1 MRAFPFVEVPNRLF
15 QAFKKHGLEKDDPI
29 GQKFDPNFH
38 SAVFE
43 VDDESKEAGTV
54 AVVLKVVARKK
65 LACLSV
71 FSYRK

>member
-1 MRAFPFVEVPNRLF
+1 MLTRFS

-43 VDDESKEAGTV
+43 VDDESKEPGTV
-54 AVVLKVVARKK
+54 AVVLKVKPFK
-65 LACLSV
+65 ACLFFV
-71 FSYRK
+71 RLIAERE